1 MTSRALAS
9 LSAVAALITASP
21 AAPSSPAVLQGV
33 WKTIEVTVNGPAAVQ
48 TFKNVQPNL
57 TILTGSHYARV
68 EVHADSP
75 RPLIADVA
83 KASADELRATWGTFF
98 AEAGTY
104 ELTGPNEITMRP
116 IVAKNPATMAAGV
129 YTVFAYKLDGNTVQV
144 TTVRDQNG
152 PVPNP
157 VTIKAV
163 RVE

>member
-1 MTSRALAS
+1 MTSQALAS
-9 LSAVAALITASP
+9 LSAVAALLSASP
-21 AAPSSPAVLQGV
+21 AGSSSPAVLQGV
-33 WKTIEVTVNGPAAVQ
+33 WKTIEVTVAGPTVQ
-48 TFKNVQPNL
+48 RFTNVQPNL

-104 ELTGPNEITMRP
+104 ELTGANEMTMRP
-116 IVAKNPATMAAGV
+116 IVAKNPASMAAGV
-129 YTVFAYKLDGNTVQV
+129 YTVFAYKVDGNTIEV
-144 TTVRDQNG
+144 TTVRDQKG
-152 PVPNP
+152 PIPMP

-163 RVE
+163 RIE